1 MYPVVL
7 NCSYIDLHV
16 ATVVLPG
23 YSIALLLVLVAS
35 ATCTFI
41 KSNQIRLSIIFIY
54 LNALHYLRS
63 LVFIR
68 IYLRVSK
75 ALLCP

>member
-7 NCSYIDLHV
+7 NCSYIDL

-54 LNALHYLRS
+54 LNALHS
-63 LVFIR
+63 LTGENSLGSV
-68 IYLRVSK
+68 K
-75 ALLCP
+75 M